1 MEPLIQAVAGPA
13 LRLTTLLVEDRTTAE
28 DIVQEAFLRAWQSPK
43 APRDLAG
50 FRRWVYRITVNLCRD
65 HHRRM
70 AVRRALRLTAEPSP
84 DPAAIVE
91 GRIEGAAV
99 DEAVRSLS
107 RAERE
112 VVTLRYFEDASY
124 DEMAQ
129 ILGKR
134 AGACRALV
142 HRALKKVG
150 TRLTAQGLAPEGA
163 NP

>member
-43 APRDLAG
+43 TPRELAE
-50 FRRWVYRITVNLCRD
+50 FRRWVYRIAVNLSRD
-65 HHRRM
+65 HHRRT
-70 AVRRALRLTAEPSP
+70 AVRRVLRLIPEPSA
-84 DPAAIVE
+84 DPGVLAE
-91 GRIEGAAV
+91 NRLTGALV
-99 DEAVRSLS
+99 DEAVRSLPGS
-107 RAERE
+107 ERE
-112 VVTLRYFEDASY
+112 AVTLRYFEDASY

-134 AGACRALV
+134 EGACRALV

-150 TRLTAQGLAPEGA
+150 ARLTAQGLAPEGA